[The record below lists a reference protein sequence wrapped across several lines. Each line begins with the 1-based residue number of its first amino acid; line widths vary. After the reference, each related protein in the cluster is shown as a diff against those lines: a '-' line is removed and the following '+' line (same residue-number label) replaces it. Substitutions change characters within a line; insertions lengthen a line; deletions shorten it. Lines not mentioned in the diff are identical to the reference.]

1 MNDMELIEFFEKVNS
16 VAVAF
21 SGGVDSAYL
30 LYMAKKYAKN
40 VKAYYV
46 KSQFQPQFEYEDAM
60 RLAKE
65 LDADIKV
72 IELDVLAC
80 DDVKK
85 NPENR
90 CYFCKQKIFSAI
102 KKAAFEDGFSVLLDG
117 TNASDSSD
125 DRPGMKALEELEVL
139 SPLRICKLDK
149 ATIRSLSKEAK
160 LFTWNKPAYACLATR
175 IKPNE
180 KITLEA
186 LNKVENAEMFMMK
199 LGFLNH
205 RVRVSSNIATVLV
218 AKEQLDLLNEN
229 KNEIVNE
236 FNKLF
241 DEVIIGDV
249 R

>member
-1 MNDMELIEFFEKVNS
+1 MNNMELKEFFEKVNS

-102 KKAAFEDGFSVLLDG
+102 KKAAFDDGFSVLLDG
-117 TNASDSSD
+117 TNASDSSA
-125 DRPGMKALEELEVL
+125 DRPGMKALEELKVL

-149 ATIRSLSKEAK
+149 ATIRSLSNEAK

-199 LGFLNH
+199 IGFYNH
-205 RVRVSSNIATVLV
+205 RVRVSNNIATVLV

-229 KNEIVNE
+229 KNEIINE